1 MVDLREPLAS
11 LAKPPVTFTQG
22 QRFRP
27 ASEIRI
33 YDDTLRDG
41 EQMPGVAFSPEQK
54 LELAILLSEIGV
66 HVMDVAFPVVSESD
80 RRSLQLCVEAQRQG
94 KIRKDVE
101 ILAMCRS
108 NRGDL
113 DAVVETL
120 KQIGAP
126 PDTVSVLVLSTL
138 SDLHMKYKIGQVL
151 LKQEGRDLKEWL
163 DLPVEFYRKAN
174 ITMITGAVSMARERG
189 FSRVEFAAEDASRSD
204 IAYDIE
210 WALACAKA
218 GGTRMCFSDTCGVFT
233 PEAVDH
239 YFPPI
244 VQALPAGVA
253 LTAHFHNDFAIG
265 AYNCVRA
272 LSHGATHAGVTANG
286 IGERAGNAPLHQV
299 VMILKELYGIELP
312 GFRYDRLWEL
322 RRAIE
327 NASGIPMQPHEPL
340 VGESVFS
347 HESGMHT
354 AGIAIHPAIYQ
365 FIREETLGGTHRF
378 IFGKHSGAA
387 AVEHVL
393 KKHVGALKAA
403 GVDVTDELVKRL
415 VATVK
420 DLREQKLKAGSPEQ
434 FIAEYYRNWA
444 ALGISEEEVLAL
456 ALASNEQRVVR

>member
-1 MVDLREPLAS
+1 MVDLRES
-11 LAKPPVTFTQG
+11 LAELARPPVTFTRG
-22 QRFRP
+22 QNFRP
-27 ASEIRI
+27 AGEIRI

-66 HVMDVAFPVVSESD
+66 HVMDVAFPVVSETD

-94 KIRKDVE
+94 KIRPDVE

-108 NRGDL
+108 NRGDI
-113 DAVVETL
+113 DSVAETM
-120 KQIGAP
+120 KQIGAD
-126 PDTVSVLVLSTL
+126 PDAVSVLVLSTL
-138 SDLHMKYKIGQVL
+138 SDLHMKYKIGQFL
-151 LKQEGRDLKEWL
+151 LKLEGRDQKEWL
-163 DLPVEFYRKAN
+163 DLPVDFYRQAN
-174 ITMITGAVSMARERG
+174 IRMITGAVSYARERG
-189 FSRVEFAAEDASRSD
+189 FSRVEFAAEDASRSEV
-204 IAYDIE
+204 AYDIQ

-244 VQALPAGVA
+244 VQALPAGVS

-327 NASGIPMQPHEPL
+327 RASGIALQPHEPI

-365 FIREETLGGTHRF
+365 FIREETVGGAHRF

-393 KKHVGALKAA
+393 KKHLGALKAA
-403 GVDVTDELVKRL
+403 GVDLTDDLVKTL
-415 VATVK
+415 VGTVK
-420 DLREQKLKAGSPEQ
+420 ELREAKLRAGSQER
-434 FIAEYYRNWA
+434 FIDEYYRNWG
-444 ALGISEEEVLAL
+444 ALGISEEDVLKLAL
-456 ALASNEQRVVR
+456 ETKSRV

>member
-1 MVDLREPLAS
+1 MVDLREPLNQ
-11 LAKPPVTFTQG
+11 LARPPQSFTG
-22 QRFRP
+22 GKRFPRP
-27 ASEIRI
+27 EDIRI

-80 RRSLQLCVEAQRQG
+80 RKSLQLCVQAQQQG
-94 KIRKDVE
+94 KIRPDVE

-113 DAVVETL
+113 DAVVDTV
-120 KQIGAP
+120 KAIGAK
-126 PDTVSVLVLSTL
+126 PDDVSVLVLSTL

-151 LKQEGRDLKEWL
+151 LKLEGRKPEEWL

-174 ITMITGAVSMARERG
+174 IKMITGAVQYAREKG
-189 FSRVEFAAEDASRSD
+189 FSRVEFAAEDASRSTLE
-204 IAYDIE
+204 YDIE
-210 WALACAKA
+210 WAKSCIAA
-218 GGTRMCFSDTCGVFT
+218 GGTRFCFSDTCGVFT
-233 PEAVDH
+233 PEAVDY

-244 VQALPAGVA
+244 VDALPKGFQ

-299 VMILKELYGIELP
+299 VVQLKELYGITLP
-312 GFRYDRLWEL
+312 GFQYDRLLEL

-327 NASGIPMQPHEPL
+327 KYSGIPMQVHEPI
-340 VGESVFS
+340 VGEGVFS

-354 AGIAIHPAIYQ
+354 AGIVIHPAIYQ
-365 FIREETLGGTHRF
+365 FIREETVGGKHSF
-378 IFGKHSGAA
+378 VFGKHTGQA

-393 KKHVGALKAA
+393 RKHEAALKAK
-403 GVDVTDELVKRL
+403 GVEITEELIKRL
-415 VATVK
+415 VGVVK
-420 DLREQKLKAGSPEQ
+420 ELREEKLDTGSPGR
-434 FIAEYYRNWA
+434 FIEAYYRNYHD
-444 ALGISEEEVLAL
+444 LGIPESAVVQLAL
-456 ALASNEQRVVR
+456 ESKARA